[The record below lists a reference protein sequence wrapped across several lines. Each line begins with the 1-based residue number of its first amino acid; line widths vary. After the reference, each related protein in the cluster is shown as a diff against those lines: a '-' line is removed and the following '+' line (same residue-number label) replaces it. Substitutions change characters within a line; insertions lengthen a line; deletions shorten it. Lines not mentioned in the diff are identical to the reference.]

1 MSEPARRLHW
11 MIWFG
16 VGTTVVLLLLSLSS
30 LSMQRRAG
38 GDLPDYGP
46 IADFTLTNQAGQQ
59 VTLIDLRG
67 KVWVADIIFTRC
79 AGPCVKMTRQ
89 MKELQDALASSSA
102 VHLVSLTT
110 DPTFD
115 TPAVLHQYS
124 QRFTAD
130 SSRWSF
136 LTGTP
141 SQIASLAA
149 GSLKLTAL
157 EKAPKDRETPED
169 LFIHSTIFV
178 LVDRHS
184 RLRGVFETTGDDIDP
199 AAIKAKI
206 LGAVH
211 ALEKEL

>member
-1 MSEPARRLHW
+1 MTSKVFENHLK
-11 MIWFG
+11 
-16 VGTTVVLLLLSLSS
+16 TTSAKTLASATNVPEILLSTSILDVLNLLETDGRSCVLVRDVRNIPGNKALS
-30 LSMQRRAG
+30 G
-38 GDLPDYGP
+38 
-46 IADFTLTNQAGQQ
+46 
-59 VTLIDLRG
+59 
-67 KVWVADIIFTRC
+67 DIIFTRC

-211 ALEKEL
+211 TLEKEL